1 MQSETREYQKVIDYV
16 SQMIADGQLKIGDR
30 LPTERQIAETLSIGR
45 NSTREA
51 LRMLEHIGMISCK
64 RGSGNYLTD
73 NVSRSVSEMVHMML
87 LLGQTDQA
95 EICSFRRNMEKAV
108 CRAILDGK
116 TFSRWETQVAEI
128 LHQACETQEREMQIE
143 LDRRFHYLLIQAP
156 ENRVWIALM
165 EPIADVYRKWIDAA
179 LQSAND
185 FVKAQLQAEHQALFH
200 ALQNNDYAAC
210 EAAIDRHYDYVD
222 AELSKSSK

>member
-95 EICSFRRNMEKAV
+95 EICSFRRNMEKAD
-108 CRAILDGK
+108 RAGQKISLSVDPGDRKPVLDCSAG
-116 TFSRWETQVAEI
+116 A
-128 LHQACETQEREMQIE
+128 
-143 LDRRFHYLLIQAP
+143 DRRRLPQVDRCCFAVGKRLC
-156 ENRVWIALM
+156 
-165 EPIADVYRKWIDAA
+165 KSTAA
-179 LQSAND
+179 SRASGTVSCVAKQ
-185 FVKAQLQAEHQALFH
+185 
-200 ALQNNDYAAC
+200 
-210 EAAIDRHYDYVD
+210 
-222 AELSKSSK
+222 

>member
-1 MQSETREYQKVIDYV
+1 
-16 SQMIADGQLKIGDR
+16 
-30 LPTERQIAETLSIGR
+30 
-45 NSTREA
+45 
-51 LRMLEHIGMISCK
+51 MLEHIGMISCK

-143 LDRRFHYLLIQAP
+143 LDRRFHYLLIQAT
-156 ENRVWIALM
+156 ENRFWIALL

>member
-108 CRAILDGK
+108 CRAILDG
-116 TFSRWETQVAEI
+116 
-128 LHQACETQEREMQIE
+128 
-143 LDRRFHYLLIQAP
+143 RFHYLLIQAT
-156 ENRVWIALM
+156 ENRFWIALL

>member
-1 MQSETREYQKVIDYV
+1 MARKKQTEKPKKNTIPNAYIAGAGVVEEEKITDTLEKNYMPYAMSVIISRALPEIDGFKPSHRKLLYTMYKMGPV
-16 SQMIADGQLKIGDR
+16 SYTHLDVYK
-30 LPTERQIAETLSIGR
+30 RQ
-45 NSTREA
+45 
-51 LRMLEHIGMISCK
+51 
-64 RGSGNYLTD
+64 
-73 NVSRSVSEMVHMML
+73 
-87 LLGQTDQA
+87 
-95 EICSFRRNMEKAV
+95 
-108 CRAILDGK
+108 
-116 TFSRWETQVAEI
+116 
-128 LHQACETQEREMQIE
+128 
-143 LDRRFHYLLIQAP
+143 LLIQAT
-156 ENRVWIALM
+156 ENRFWIALL

>member
-143 LDRRFHYLLIQAP
+143 LDRRFHYLLIQAT
-156 ENRVWIALM
+156 ENR
-165 EPIADVYRKWIDAA
+165 
-179 LQSAND
+179 
-185 FVKAQLQAEHQALFH
+185 F
-200 ALQNNDYAAC
+200 
-210 EAAIDRHYDYVD
+210 
-222 AELSKSSK
+222 